1 MTFAIIKRFV
11 LGAALALV
19 GLTSLESNAQDF
31 VILANGEEI
40 ECKLNS
46 VSDESIQ
53 IAITRRSGLKKHT
66 MTETYP
72 LNEVYMI
79 KGGKRGTTF
88 IVDGKRIIKPSSDIP
103 KDANI
108 IYLLEGGEIP
118 AWNITLGAN
127 GVVSYKKEKKT
138 FEDQHLLASQI
149 FMIKYADDSKD
160 IFNSPLAV
168 AQKKAA
174 EAEAKPEPEPKPEL
188 KVVFHTVK
196 KGETLAK
203 IAERYDVSV
212 DDIKEWNDLGGAL
225 SDQYRPKANT
235 QLMIQAKMAK

>member
-40 ECKLNS
+40 DCKLNS

-88 IVDGKRIIKPSSDIP
+88 IVDGKRIIKPSTDIP

-168 AQKKAA
+168 AQKKE
-174 EAEAKPEPEPKPEL
+174 EAESKPEPELKPEL

-196 KGETLAK
+196 KGETLAG
-203 IAERYDVSV
+203 IAERYDVTV
-212 DDIKEWNDLGGAL
+212 DDIKEWNELGGAL

>member
-19 GLTSLESNAQDF
+19 GLTSFESDAQDF

-168 AQKKAA
+168 AQKKE
-174 EAEAKPEPEPKPEL
+174 EAESKPEPESKPEL

-196 KGETLAK
+196 KGETLAG
-203 IAERYDVSV
+203 IAKRYDVTV
-212 DDIKEWNDLGGAL
+212 DDIKEWNELGGAL

>member
-40 ECKLNS
+40 DCKLNS

-53 IAITRRSGLKKHT
+53 IAISRRSGLKKHT

-168 AQKKAA
+168 AQKKE
-174 EAEAKPEPEPKPEL
+174 EAESKPEPESKPEL

-196 KGETLAK
+196 KGETLAG
-203 IAERYDVSV
+203 IAKRYDVTV
-212 DDIKEWNDLGGAL
+212 DDIKEWNELGGAL

>member
-19 GLTSLESNAQDF
+19 GLTFLESNAQDF

-40 ECKLNS
+40 DCKLNS

-88 IVDGKRIIKPSSDIP
+88 IVDGKRIIKPSTDIP

-138 FEDQHLLASQI
+138 FDDQHLLASQI

-168 AQKKAA
+168 AQKKE
-174 EAEAKPEPEPKPEL
+174 EAESKPEPEPKPEL

-196 KGETLAK
+196 KGETLAG
-203 IAERYDVSV
+203 IAERYDVTV

>member
-53 IAITRRSGLKKHT
+53 IAITRRSGLKKHS

-79 KGGKRGTTF
+79 KGSKRGTTF

-118 AWNITLGAN
+118 AWDITLGAN

-168 AQKKAA
+168 AQKQE
-174 EAEAKPEPEPKPEL
+174 EAESKPEPEPKPEL

-196 KGETLAK
+196 KGETLAN
-203 IAERYDVSV
+203 IAERYDVTV
-212 DDIKEWNDLGGAL
+212 DDIKEWNELGGAL

>member
-1 MTFAIIKRFV
+1 MTFAIIKRLV
-11 LGAALALV
+11 IGASLALV
-19 GLTSLESNAQDF
+19 GLTSFESDAQDF

-40 ECKLNS
+40 DCKLNS

-149 FMIKYADDSKD
+149 FMIKYTDDSKD

-168 AQKKAA
+168 AQKKAESA
-174 EAEAKPEPEPKPEL
+174 PKPDPEPKAEL

-196 KGETLAK
+196 QGETLAG

-212 DDIKEWNDLGGAL
+212 DDIKEWNELGNAL
-225 SDQYRPKANT
+225 SGQYRPKANT

>member
-19 GLTSLESNAQDF
+19 GLTSFESDAQDF

-149 FMIKYADDSKD
+149 FLIKYADDSKD

-168 AQKKAA
+168 AQKQE
-174 EAEAKPEPEPKPEL
+174 EAESKPEPEPKPEL

-196 KGETLAK
+196 KGETLAN
-203 IAERYDVSV
+203 IAERYDVTV
-212 DDIKEWNDLGGAL
+212 DDIKEWNELGGAL

>member
-1 MTFAIIKRFV
+1 M
-11 LGAALALV
+11 ALV

-168 AQKKAA
+168 AQKKE
-174 EAEAKPEPEPKPEL
+174 EAESKPEPESKPEL

-196 KGETLAK
+196 KGETLAG
-203 IAERYDVSV
+203 IAKRYDVTV
-212 DDIKEWNDLGGAL
+212 DDIKEWNELGGAL
-225 SDQYRPKANT
+225 SDQYRPKANM

>member
-19 GLTSLESNAQDF
+19 GLTFLESNAQDF

-40 ECKLNS
+40 DCKLNS

-88 IVDGKRIIKPSSDIP
+88 IVDGKRIIKPSTDIP

-168 AQKKAA
+168 AQKKE
-174 EAEAKPEPEPKPEL
+174 EAESKPDPEPKPEL

-196 KGETLAK
+196 KGETLAG
-203 IAERYDVSV
+203 IAERYDVTV
-212 DDIKEWNDLGGAL
+212 DDIKEWNELGGAL

>member
-1 MTFAIIKRFV
+1 M
-11 LGAALALV
+11 
-19 GLTSLESNAQDF
+19 
-31 VILANGEEI
+31 
-40 ECKLNS
+40 
-46 VSDESIQ
+46 
-53 IAITRRSGLKKHT
+53 
-66 MTETYP
+66 
-72 LNEVYMI
+72 
-79 KGGKRGTTF
+79 
-88 IVDGKRIIKPSSDIP
+88 DGKRIIKPSSDIP

-108 IYLLEGGEIP
+108 IYLVEGGEIP

-168 AQKKAA
+168 AQKQE
-174 EAEAKPEPEPKPEL
+174 EAESKPEPEPKPEL

-196 KGETLAK
+196 KGETLAN
-203 IAERYDVSV
+203 IAERYDVTV
-212 DDIKEWNDLGGAL
+212 DDIKEWNELGGAL

>member
-19 GLTSLESNAQDF
+19 GLTFLESNAQDF

-40 ECKLNS
+40 DCKLNS

-88 IVDGKRIIKPSSDIP
+88 IVDGKRIIKPSTDIP

-168 AQKKAA
+168 AQKKE
-174 EAEAKPEPEPKPEL
+174 EAESKPEPEPKPEL

-196 KGETLAK
+196 KGETLAG
-203 IAERYDVSV
+203 IAERYDVTV
-212 DDIKEWNDLGGAL
+212 DDIKEWNELGGAL